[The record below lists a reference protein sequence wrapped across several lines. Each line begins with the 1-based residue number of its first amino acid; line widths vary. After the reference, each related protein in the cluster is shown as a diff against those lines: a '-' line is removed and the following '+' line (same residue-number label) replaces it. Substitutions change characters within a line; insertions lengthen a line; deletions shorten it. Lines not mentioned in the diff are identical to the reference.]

1 MYNAAKIISFFFL
14 PQEVGGFG
22 NSIEKKL
29 QKPRPKLKKNVY
41 ITCLQSACNLM
52 QVIVFANMY

>member
-1 MYNAAKIISFFFL
+1 MQQKLFHFFFL

-41 ITCLQSACNLM
+41 ITCLQIACNLM